1 MSRFGDG
8 IARSVTC
15 SDETGG
21 SDLVNIDR
29 NHILGCNS
37 EINTGARSM
46 DYMPWSMTDCYGKRK
61 YLSIAEVDSFLHSAK
76 RYETI
81 IYSFCWFLAA
91 TGCRISEA
99 LAIGAQNIDFESRT
113 VTIKCL
119 KKRGKSIF
127 RSVPLPGDLA
137 ESLQSWLERK
147 DIEIDRFWP
156 FCRMTGYRRVCDIM
170 RQAGVEGAHASPKGL
185 RHAFG
190 VKAIQAGV
198 PLNLVQRWLGHADMK
213 TTAIYANAVGPE
225 ERELAARMWEH
236 SGPAN
241 GYASENMARSAS
253 RAISI
258 PIPYSDRNDLQDR
271 GITIA
276 WPKVSKGESVTITLE
291 IN

>member
-15 SDETGG
+15 SDEADKFGT
-21 SDLVNIDR
+21 VNIDQD
-29 NHILGCNS
+29 HILECTS
-37 EINTGARSM
+37 EIKVGVRSM
-46 DYMPWSMTDCYGKRK
+46 DYMPWSMTNCYGKRK

-76 RYETI
+76 RCETI

-137 ESLQSWLERK
+137 ESLQLWLDRQ
-147 DIEIDRFWP
+147 DIEVDRFWP

-170 RQAGVEGAHASPKGL
+170 QKAGVEGAHASPKGL

-213 TTAIYANAVGPE
+213 TTAIYANALGPE
-225 ERELAARMWEH
+225 ERELAARMWQH
-236 SGPAN
+236 SGPVS
-241 GYASENMARSAS
+241 GPASENIGRSAS

-258 PIPYSDRNDLQDR
+258 PVPYSDRKILQDR

-276 WPKVSKGESVTITLE
+276 WPNAGKGESVTITLE